1 MRILDIMLKSQEKKR
16 VHWQENHEQKENSY
30 ELLPQFKKYKQKLNF
45 NRVKNYIL
53 DALRK
58 KEYDNLNS
66 WLFECFSS
74 NVDRDSFFSKEGHHI
89 LKYIFAYSEELS
101 VFDLLTNWF
110 SVNSIKSALKNDN
123 YDAIRE
129 FFAVQHGEE
138 LFDSDNELNRKIRV
152 EKFKFLLQVA
162 EKDIKEF
169 IRENHSSGY
178 MTTKIK
184 QDFDK
189 AIHEKKEIN
198 FRL

>member
-1 MRILDIMLKSQEKKR
+1 MLKSKERKR
-16 VHWQENHEQKENSY
+16 VHWQENPEQMENSY
-30 ELLPQFKKYKQKLNF
+30 ELLPHFKKYKQKLNF
-45 NRVKNYIL
+45 KKVKMYIL

-66 WLFECFSS
+66 WLLECFPS

-89 LKYIFAYSEELS
+89 LKYIFAYSEELN

-110 SVNSIKSALKNDN
+110 SENSIKSALKNDN
-123 YDAIRE
+123 CDAMRE

-162 EKDIKEF
+162 ENDIKEF
-169 IRENHSSGY
+169 IRENHSSRY
-178 MTTKIK
+178 MTTRIK

-189 AIHEKKEIN
+189 AIQEKKKFN
-198 FRL
+198 SRL